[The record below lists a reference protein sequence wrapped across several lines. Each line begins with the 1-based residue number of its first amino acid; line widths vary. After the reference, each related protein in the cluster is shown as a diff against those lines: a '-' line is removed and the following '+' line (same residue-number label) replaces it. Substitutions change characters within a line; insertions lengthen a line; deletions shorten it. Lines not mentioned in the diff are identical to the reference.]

1 MDDYSVYV
9 EKCKVYIHIFYIQV
23 INLINIFGLICCYL
37 FYYFYIYICNL
48 FYFLFVCNY
57 YYLVLLLFIYLWLY
71 VSLCDYN
78 NDIIYGYILN
88 NYYNLLSLS

>member
-1 MDDYSVYV
+1 MDDYNVYV

-23 INLINIFGLICCYL
+23 INLTIIFGLICCYL
-37 FYYFYIYICNL
+37 FYCFYIYICN
-48 FYFLFVCNY
+48 YC
-57 YYLVLLLFIYLWLY
+57 YLALLLCIYLWLY